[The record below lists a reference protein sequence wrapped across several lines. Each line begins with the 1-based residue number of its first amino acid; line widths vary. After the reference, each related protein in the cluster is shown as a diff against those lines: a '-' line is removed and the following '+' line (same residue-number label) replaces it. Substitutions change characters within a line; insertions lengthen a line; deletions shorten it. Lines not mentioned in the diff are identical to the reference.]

1 MYCVIQEVEL
11 KKQNVYGSYKELE
24 VYTTEHIINNIK
36 TTRYRYCYGG
46 EKFERPIRKAY
57 KVSIHK
63 SYREDGKV
71 KKKQWVIGT
80 MEYYNIA
87 TNCYWI
93 GDYVTSSKLEKLLNE
108 MEISEEELWE
118 LIDKKLDPL
127 IERIQREYQETEEY
141 ITDKK
146 HSDIIE
152 KYNND
157 KAEFEEMYGQY
168 SYDKCY
174 DVFGELRNPDLLE
187 QIKKQYEEYKERERS
202 YYENYKSNYNSY
214 NSYSSYHNNKNSTY
228 NEEDK
233 DKYKKIYKTLA
244 KAYHPDIAKDDGEM
258 MKLVNQL
265 KNEWGIQQLLNKFI
279 K

>member
-11 KKQNVYGSYKELE
+11 KKQDTNGAYKELE
-24 VYTTEHIINNIK
+24 VYTTGYIINNIE
-36 TTRYRYCYGG
+36 TTWYRYSYGG
-46 EKFERPIRKAY
+46 GKFERPIKKAY

-63 SYREDGKV
+63 SYRENGKV

-80 MEYYNIA
+80 MGYYDIA

-93 GDYVTSSKLEKLLNE
+93 GDYIKSSKLERILNE

-118 LIDKKLDPL
+118 LIDKKLNPL
-127 IERIQREYQETEEY
+127 IDRIQKEYQETEEY
-141 ITDKK
+141 KTDKK

-157 KAEFEEMYGQY
+157 KAEFEKKYGQD

-174 DVFGELRNPDLLE
+174 DVFGELRNPNLLE

-202 YYENYKSNYNSY
+202 YYENYKSNYSSY
-214 NSYSSYHNNKNSTY
+214 DSYSSYHNNKGSTY

-265 KNEWGIQQLLNKFI
+265 KDEWGI
-279 K
+279 

>member
-11 KKQNVYGSYKELE
+11 KTPNPYGTYKELE
-24 VYTTEHIINNIK
+24 VYTIGHIINNIE
-36 TTRYRYCYGG
+36 TTWYRYSYGG
-46 EKFERPIRKAY
+46 DRFERPIRKAY

-63 SYREDGKV
+63 SYRENGKV

-80 MEYYNIA
+80 MGYYDIA

-93 GDYVTSSKLEKLLNE
+93 GDCITSGKLEKLLND
-108 MEISEEELWE
+108 MEIKEEELWE
-118 LIDKKLDPL
+118 LVNKKLNPL
-127 IERIQREYQETEEY
+127 IDRIQKEYQETEEY
-141 ITDKK
+141 KTDKK
-146 HSDIIE
+146 HRDIIE

-157 KAEFEEMYGQY
+157 KAEFEKKYGQD

-174 DVFGELRNPDLLE
+174 DVFGELRNPNLLE
-187 QIKKQYEEYKERERS
+187 QIKKQYEECKERERS
-202 YYENYKSNYNSY
+202 YYENYKSNYNNY
-214 NSYSSYHNNKNSTY
+214 NSYSSYHNNKGSTY

-244 KAYHPDIAKDDGEM
+244 KSYHPDIAKDDGEM

-265 KNEWGIQQLLNKFI
+265 KDEWGI
-279 K
+279 

>member
-11 KKQNVYGSYKELE
+11 KKQDENGAYKELE
-24 VYTTEHIINNIK
+24 VYTVGHIINNIE
-36 TTRYRYCYGG
+36 TTWYRYSYGG
-46 EKFERPIRKAY
+46 EKFERPIKKAY

-63 SYREDGKV
+63 SYRENGKV

-80 MEYYNIA
+80 MGYYDIA

-93 GDYVTSSKLEKLLNE
+93 GDCISSSKLEKLLNE
-108 MEISEEELWE
+108 METKEEELWE
-118 LIDKKLDPL
+118 LINKKLDPL
-127 IERIQREYQETEEY
+127 TDRIQKEYQETEEY
-141 ITDKK
+141 KTDKN
-146 HSDIIE
+146 HSDIIK

-157 KAEFEEMYGQY
+157 KTEFEKKYGQD

-174 DVFGELRNPDLLE
+174 DVFGELRNPNLLE

-214 NSYSSYHNNKNSTY
+214 NSHSSYHNNKISTY
-228 NEEDK
+228 NKEDK

-265 KNEWGIQQLLNKFI
+265 KDEWGV
-279 K
+279 

>member
-11 KKQNVYGSYKELE
+11 KKSASNGEYKELE
-24 VYTTEHIINNIK
+24 AYLNEWVMNGQPVKFYS
-36 TTRYRYCYGG
+36 YRFTGG
-46 EKFERPIRKAY
+46 RFERTIKNAY
-57 KVSIHK
+57 KISIHK
-63 SYREDGKV
+63 SYRENGKV

-80 MEYYNIA
+80 MGYYDIA
-87 TNCYWI
+87 TNCCWI
-93 GDYVTSSKLEKLLNE
+93 GDYINSSKLERILNE

-118 LIDKKLDPL
+118 LIDKKLNPL
-127 IERIQREYQETEEY
+127 IDRIQKEYQETEEY
-141 ITDKK
+141 KTDKK

-157 KAEFEEMYGQY
+157 KAEFEKKYGQD

-214 NSYSSYHNNKNSTY
+214 NSYSSYYNNKQSNY
-228 NEEDK
+228 NEADK

-265 KNEWGIQQLLNKFI
+265 KEEWGI
-279 K
+279 

>member
-11 KKQNVYGSYKELE
+11 KKKNVYGAYKELE
-24 VYTTEHIINNIK
+24 AYYFQMSINGVECGHYA
-36 TTRYRYCYGG
+36 YRMTGDR
-46 EKFERPIRKAY
+46 FERPIRKAY
-57 KVSIHK
+57 KVSVHK
-63 SYREDGKV
+63 SYREKGKV

-80 MEYYNIA
+80 MEYYAIA

-93 GDYVTSSKLEKLLNE
+93 GECINQSKLEKLLNE

-118 LIDKKLDPL
+118 LVDKKLDPL
-127 IERIQREYQETEEY
+127 IERIQSEYQETEEY

-146 HSDIIE
+146 YSDIIE

-157 KAEFEEMYGQY
+157 KVEFEKKYGQD
-168 SYDKCY
+168 SYNKCY
-174 DVFGELRNPDLLE
+174 DVFGELRNPNLLE

-202 YYENYKSNYNSY
+202 YYENFKSNYNSY
-214 NSYSSYHNNKNSTY
+214 NSYSSYYNNKISTH

-265 KNEWGIQQLLNKFI
+265 KEEWGI
-279 K
+279 